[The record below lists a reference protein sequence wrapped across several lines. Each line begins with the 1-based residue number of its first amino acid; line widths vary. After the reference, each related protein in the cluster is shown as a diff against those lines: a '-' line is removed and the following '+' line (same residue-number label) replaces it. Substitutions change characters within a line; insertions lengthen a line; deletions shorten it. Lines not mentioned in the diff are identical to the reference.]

1 MYIVNSQLYIVNI
14 VKLGVEEESKSQIG
28 SQRVR
33 WGVKESDGESKEES
47 IELNE
52 ESKSQKRCQK
62 LYN

>member
-1 MYIVNSQLYIVNI
+1 MSDR
-14 VKLGVEEESKSQIG
+14 ESKSQIG